1 MQDPIRIGE
10 PPDRTIDRMYAY
22 LAVGPDG
29 KEGVMASTNVVM
41 LGGIPVLMPL
51 VTSSKTTAI
60 KQYPLA
66 VEAAG
71 GRDFKLYEFS
81 VKKDVTEEI
90 KLKRDSN

>member
-10 PPDRTIDRMYAY
+10 PDRAIDRMYAY

-29 KEGVMASTNVVM
+29 KEGVMASTNVVV
-41 LGGIPVLMPL
+41 LGGVPVLMPL
-51 VTSSKTTAI
+51 VTSNKNTALMM
-60 KQYPLA
+60 YPEA